1 MIADNLV
8 QADLISKLKSIVAVT
23 NLLGDGISG
32 IKELEWQGDDFKY
45 PCVRLD
51 LENVGYEF
59 DEQENCG
66 LYFCEFS
73 VYTFSQERS
82 SKQCSQI
89 KGLLEK
95 ALTGLGFTGTYAK
108 FNRLRLLD
116 SVPAVREDSRTW
128 RTQLSYRTR
137 LTELST
143 P

>member
-73 VYTFSQERS
+73 V
-82 SKQCSQI
+82 I
-89 KGLLEK
+89 LLVRNVPVNSV
-95 ALTGLGFTGTYAK
+95 A
-108 FNRLRLLD
+108 RLKDYLKRL
-116 SVPAVREDSRTW
+116 
-128 RTQLSYRTR
+128 
-137 LTELST
+137 
-143 P
+143 